1 MARIATICLVLL
13 CAAALWAAQPA
24 PQELK
29 PITAAEAE
37 QRVAEARD
45 FLTDALWTHTETH
58 WHVGEWEECI
68 RLCRQIVEVDPHFVE
83 AYTGAAWMLWNL
95 GKDEEAIEVYRA
107 GIAANPKAYEIYHE
121 FGMYYSYKKNWEQAV
136 EQFRKSVE
144 CGAPMYFQHMLPNTF
159 ERAGRK
165 REALQE
171 WRALLRR
178 FPDDPIA
185 KRHIAALEEELAG
198 KASPL

>member
-1 MARIATICLVLL
+1 MTRTAAICFLLL
-13 CAAALWAAQPA
+13 CAAALCAAQPP
-24 PQELK
+24 PQELN

-45 FLTDALWTHTETH
+45 FLTDLLWMHTEEH
-58 WHVGEWEECI
+58 WHVGEWHECI
-68 RLCRQIVEVDPHFVE
+68 RLCRQIVELDPHFVE

-95 GKDEEAIEVYRA
+95 GKDEEAIAVYRA
-107 GIAANPKAYEIYHE
+107 GIAANPKAYELYHE

-144 CGAPMYFQHMLPNTF
+144 CGAPMYFQHMLPNTL

-165 REALQE
+165 REALEE
-171 WRALLRR
+171 WRALLKR
-178 FPDDPIA
+178 FPQDPIA
-185 KRHIAALEEELAG
+185 KRHIAALEKELAG
-198 KASPL
+198 RANPL